1 MENSVNDMFKE
12 KYVILIGDGLETL
25 ISIVLGTNGMD
36 ISLKDAI
43 FEQKLSF
50 SQAGKNK
57 LKSTKCIFNGL
68 ADIYALH

>member
-36 ISLKDAI
+36 NSLSEAI
-43 FEQKLSF
+43 FKQNLSF
-50 SQAGKNK
+50 S
-57 LKSTKCIFNGL
+57 
-68 ADIYALH
+68 